1 MSYTIGVPKETAA
14 GERLVALVP
23 EVVARLVKDG
33 AQVVVE
39 RGAGTSAYY
48 TDAAY
53 EMVGA
58 TLGTRQEAFGADIL
72 VKVQPPTI
80 DEIGLMK
87 QSGAYIGFMAPL
99 DEPSLSGVMAKRGTT
114 GLAMELVP
122 RISRAQKMD
131 ALSALSSIGGYR
143 AVLLASTIL
152 PKFFPLLTTAAGTV
166 RPSNVLVLGAGVAGL
181 QAIATA
187 RRLGARV
194 SAYDIRDAVA
204 EEVQSLGA
212 SFVELEIE
220 GQDSSDSGG
229 YAKALVAE
237 KARQQVDLLV
247 PYIGKSDVVITTAL
261 IPGRKAPLLI
271 SEDAVKAM
279 AEGSV
284 IVDMAASNGG
294 NCDLTEPGKTV
305 LRHGVTI
312 VGATNLAAEMPVHA
326 SQLYARTLLAML
338 QDVTDDTG
346 FAPNEEDE
354 VFVGSCVTR
363 GGEVVHERVKPLLI
377 DTDRPSTT

>member
-1 MSYTIGVPKETAA
+1 MSYSIGVPKETAT

-39 RGAGTSAYY
+39 RGAGSSAYFS
-48 TDAAY
+48 DAEY
-53 EMVGA
+53 ESVGA

-80 DEIGLMK
+80 EEIGLMK
-87 QSGAYIGFMAPL
+87 QGGAYVGFMAPL
-99 DEPSLSGVMAKRGTT
+99 DEPHLSAAMAKRGTT

-143 AVLLASTIL
+143 AVLLAATML

-237 KARQQVDLLV
+237 KARQQVNLLV

-271 SEDAVKAM
+271 SEEAVKAM

-294 NCDLTEPGKTV
+294 NCALTESGKTV
-305 LRHGVTI
+305 VRHGVTI

-363 GGEVVHERVKPLLI
+363 GGQVVHERVKPLLN

>member
-1 MSYTIGVPKETAA
+1 MPYTIGVPKETAA

-23 EVVARLVKDG
+23 EVVARLVKGG
-33 AQVVVE
+33 ASVVVE
-39 RGAGTSAYY
+39 RGAGNSAFYS
-48 TDAAY
+48 DADY
-53 EMVGA
+53 EKVGA
-58 TLGTRQEAFGADIL
+58 SLVSREEAFGADIL
-72 VKVQPPTI
+72 VKVQPPSM
-80 DEIGLMK
+80 DEIPLMK
-87 QSGAYIGFMAPL
+87 QGGAYIGFMAPL
-99 DEPSLSGVMAKRGTT
+99 DNPQLCRTIAERQTTALS
-114 GLAMELVP
+114 MELVP

-187 RRLGARV
+187 RRLGAKV

-229 YAKALVAE
+229 YAKALAEE
-237 KARQQVDLLV
+237 KAKQQVSLLV
-247 PYIGKSDVVITTAL
+247 PFIGKSDVVVTTAL

-271 SEDAVKAM
+271 SEEAVQAM

-284 IVDMAASNGG
+284 IVDMAAANGG
-294 NCDLTEPGKTV
+294 NCALTEPGQTV
-305 LRHGVTI
+305 VKHGVTI
-312 VGATNLAAEMPVHA
+312 VGATNLTADMPVHA

-338 QDVTDDTG
+338 QDFTDENG
-346 FAPNEEDE
+346 FAPNDEDE
-354 VFVGSCVTR
+354 VFTGSCVTQ
-363 GGEVVHERVKPLLI
+363 GGHVVHERVKGLL
-377 DTDRPSTT
+377 S

>member
-1 MSYTIGVPKETAA
+1 MPYTIGVVKETLA

-23 EVVARLVKDG
+23 EVVARLAKAG
-33 AQVVVE
+33 ATVLVE
-39 RGAGTSAYY
+39 RGAGAEAFYA
-48 TDAAY
+48 DAAY
-53 EMVGA
+53 EAVGA
-58 TLGTRQEAFGADIL
+58 TLASREAAFGADIL
-72 VKVQPPTI
+72 VKVRPPSA
-80 DEIGLMK
+80 DEIPLMK
-87 QSGAYIGFMAPL
+87 QDGAYIGFMAPL
-99 DEPSLSGVMAKRGTT
+99 DEPAISKAIAARGTT
-114 GLAMELVP
+114 ALSMELVP

-131 ALSALSSIGGYR
+131 ALSALSSIAGYR

-187 RRLGARV
+187 RRLGAKV
-194 SAYDIRDAVA
+194 SAYDIREAVK

-229 YAKALVAE
+229 YAKALAEE
-237 KARQQVDLLV
+237 KAKQQVKLLV
-247 PYIGKSDVVITTAL
+247 PFIGKSDVVVTTAL

-271 SEDAVKAM
+271 SEEAVQAM

-284 IVDMAASNGG
+284 IVDMAAANGG
-294 NCDLTEPGKTV
+294 NCALTVPGETV
-305 LRHGVTI
+305 VRHGVTI
-312 VGATNLAAEMPVHA
+312 VGTKDLASDMSVHA

-338 QDVTDDTG
+338 QDFTDENG
-346 FAPNEEDE
+346 FKPKDEDE
-354 VFVGSCVTR
+354 VFTGSCVTR
-363 GGEVVHERVKPLLI
+363 GGQVVHDRVKSLLG
-377 DTDRPSTT
+377 

>member
-1 MSYTIGVPKETAA
+1 MPYTIGVPKETAA

-23 EVVARLVKDG
+23 EVVARLVKAG
-33 AQVVVE
+33 ATVVVE
-39 RGAGTSAYY
+39 RGAGASAYY
-48 TDAAY
+48 PDADY
-53 EMVGA
+53 EKVGA
-58 TLGTRQEAFGADIL
+58 TLGSREDAFGADIL
-72 VKVQPPTI
+72 VKVQPPSN
-80 DEIGLMK
+80 DEIPLMK
-87 QSGAYIGFMAPL
+87 QGGAYIGFMAPL
-99 DEPSLSGVMAKRGTT
+99 DKPEISKAMAGRGTT
-114 GLAMELVP
+114 ALSMELVP

-143 AVLLASTIL
+143 AVLMASTIL

-166 RPSNVLVLGAGVAGL
+166 RPSNVLILGAGVAGL

-187 RRLGARV
+187 RRLGAKV

-229 YAKALVAE
+229 YAKALAEE
-237 KARQQVDLLV
+237 KAKQQVKLLV
-247 PYIGKSDVVITTAL
+247 PYIGKSDVVVTTAL

-271 SEDAVKAM
+271 SEEAVQAM

-284 IVDMAASNGG
+284 IVDMAAANGG
-294 NCDLTEPGKTV
+294 NCALTEPGQTV
-305 LRHGVTI
+305 VKHGVTI
-312 VGATNLAAEMPVHA
+312 VGATNLTADMPVHA

-338 QDVTDDTG
+338 QDFTDENG
-346 FAPNEEDE
+346 FTPNEEDE
-354 VFVGSCVTR
+354 VFTGSCVTQ
-363 GGEVVHERVKPLLI
+363 GGQVVHERVKGLLN
-377 DTDRPSTT
+377 